1 MAEYQARKW
10 NAWHHHIGLTM
21 VALMFLAKER
31 LAHRE
36 TTRLLS
42 CQDLVQIMCHHL
54 PSKIANDESLIAS
67 IVDRHRRRK
76 AAMDSAYARQRL
88 ELPPELG
95 CA

>member
-36 TTRLLS
+36 TIKTPFLPRPRA
-42 CQDLVQIMCHHL
+42 DHDVIVCHPRSPTTSRSSR
-54 PSKIANDESLIAS
+54 PSVIDTADARPRWTQLMRAS
-67 IVDRHRRRK
+67 GWNCHQ
-76 AAMDSAYARQRL
+76 S
-88 ELPPELG
+88 
-95 CA
+95 